1 MEAMNK
7 KKFSR
12 RKFVSIGLFLTF
24 AVLVIT
30 AIVIQIFEALKD
42 DFFMHF
48 FTVSH
53 IFTGLAFTILSVLH
67 IKLNWQS
74 MKSYVKFKQLIG
86 NREAFYA
93 LLLTMLAILL
103 GFLFVYFIMD

>member
-1 MEAMNK
+1 MEVTNK

-12 RKFVSIGLFLTF
+12 RKFLSAGLFLTL
-24 AVLVIT
+24 AVLVFT
-30 AIVIQIFEALKD
+30 AIIIQIFEALKD
-42 DFFMHF
+42 DFFIHF
-48 FTVSH
+48 FTVVH
-53 IFTGLAFTILSVLH
+53 IFTGLAFTVLSVLH

-74 MKSYVKFKQLIG
+74 MKSYIEIRQLIG
-86 NREAFYA
+86 NKEACYA